1 MYWNLTWCR
10 VEDRS
15 QLTASGGWPLEW
27 RGNYCPVETELG
39 RAPEDWHRILSG
51 SILEGLL
58 VETDGFLVET
68 IQLFMG
74 LAPAPASESLCFS
87 QSCGRSLL
95 SSCRGELGLMQLP
108 GVSRQRRDLI
118 WEKLQDFLCGW
129 VWCLTATYPNVP
141 EGNSSLLGVET
152 RPVHVDGQMTFR
164 DADLTQAILSVR
176 QAGVLLGALF
186 VECLL
191 GAVLRRRWG

>member
-1 MYWNLTWCR
+1 M
-10 VEDRS
+10 
-15 QLTASGGWPLEW
+15 
-27 RGNYCPVETELG
+27 
-39 RAPEDWHRILSG
+39 
-51 SILEGLL
+51 
-58 VETDGFLVET
+58 ETDGFLVET

-74 LAPAPASESLCFS
+74 IAPAPASENLRFS

-95 SSCRGELGLMQLP
+95 SSCRGELGLMELP

-118 WEKLQDFLCGW
+118 LEKLQNFLCGW

-164 DADLTQAILSVR
+164 AADLTHTQAISRCETGWGSPGSLVC
-176 QAGVLLGALF
+176 GVPASCCAQEEMGLGK
-186 VECLL
+186 
-191 GAVLRRRWG
+191 RWG